1 MAERDYKEFE
11 IKHLTSYLS
20 PVTDILAIQ
29 HIGTMKYLYIVII
42 ALVLGCSSKQ
52 NSCTIPNADNQWQ
65 RIDTTYYL
73 KNGYLL
79 HEFTSDD
86 SLLIFSLEKNDF
98 QKTIVEQGRFMD
110 DSVFDVRYDDNYTEL
125 DFEKYFVISHKLALT
140 EVSYYIFEKST
151 GKNVFDGYDC
161 FISNI
166 DELTENNDSLLL
178 CVCRPEKDYFDYKL
192 FLCDLS
198 KDIFQELNIDDF
210 FSETSDMPPFIADC
224 FRLQKTDNDSVVITY
239 NNDNQCVKQK
249 IALKYTR

>member
-1 MAERDYKEFE
+1 
-11 IKHLTSYLS
+11 
-20 PVTDILAIQ
+20 
-29 HIGTMKYLYIVII
+29 MKYLYIVII

-52 NSCTIPNADNQWQ
+52 RSCTIPNADNQWQ

-161 FISNI
+161 F
-166 DELTENNDSLLL
+166 
-178 CVCRPEKDYFDYKL
+178 Y
-192 FLCDLS
+192 
-198 KDIFQELNIDDF
+198 
-210 FSETSDMPPFIADC
+210 
-224 FRLQKTDNDSVVITY
+224 
-239 NNDNQCVKQK
+239 
-249 IALKYTR
+249 LKYR